1 MKIKAISFFIIF
13 LCLFMVNPYVLAN
26 DNVLISKN
34 LALQIKGIIE
44 SSENDGSMPTLIK
57 DFNADHIHQDILERT
72 EQDTDEKFL
81 EIAKNYKPSNYKDYT
96 KILCPLVIKKTKETK
111 HSNSPTI
118 DEIANK
124 PGLPNF
130 KNLRK
135 TIIFLTQYISFL
147 YENEKNDNAAIAII
161 YATYYIVRDLEENYS
176 RDLIKNIKESTL
188 SMIASNALLKWAS
201 IPKKKSAALAKY
213 LAKDLLQL
221 VKNDYPLSDL
231 LIFNIGQIYASMY
244 EQLNI
249 QEDDDDENRKEFI
262 NRVMNSNLLKET
274 NKILYENPKNFIDK
288 PYYLCKNELEAHSK
302 TFNDTL
308 ERIYNDQKKYESLIE
323 EISKNSSSEEEA
335 MSKLKEM
342 NLDIADISI
351 ELNLGKIIY
360 INAQNIEKYKSI
372 IEYKLAQMEIAAI
385 ALAYN
390 AYYCEN
396 GQEPESIETLEK
408 WFGEK
413 LPVNRFTGNPY
424 TLRAEKDYVI
434 YNYGNDNKKDE
445 DNTKSYGQMGPQK
458 DIFFK
463 FYAQ

>member
-44 SSENDGSMPTLIK
+44 SSENEGPMPALIK

-81 EIAKNYKPSNYKDYT
+81 EIAKNYKPSNYKDYA
-96 KILCPLVIKKTKETK
+96 KILCPLIIKKTKETK
-111 HSNSPTI
+111 NSNFPTI

-124 PGLPNF
+124 PGSPKY

-135 TIIFLTQYISFL
+135 NIIFLTQYISLLF
-147 YENEKNDNAAIAII
+147 ESEKNDNAAVTII
-161 YATYYIVRDLEENYS
+161 YATYYIIRDLEENYS
-176 RDLIKNIKESTL
+176 IDLIRHIKETSY

-201 IPKKKSAALAKY
+201 TPRKKSAALAKY

-221 VKNDYPLSDL
+221 VKNEYPLSDL
-231 LIFNIGQIYASMY
+231 LIFNIGQIYATMY
-244 EQLNI
+244 GQLHI
-249 QEDDDDENRKEFI
+249 HEDDDENRKEFI

-274 NKILYENPKNFIDK
+274 NKILYESPKTFIDK
-288 PYYLCKNELEAHSK
+288 PYYLCKNELEAYSK
-302 TFNDTL
+302 IFNDTL

-360 INAQNIEKYKSI
+360 ENADNIEKYKKHN
-372 IEYKLAQMEIAAI
+372 EYKLAQMEIAAI

>member
-13 LCLFMVNPYVLAN
+13 LCLFMGNPYVLAN
-26 DNVLISKN
+26 DNVLISID
-34 LALQIKGIIE
+34 LAKQIEAIIE

-81 EIAKNYKPSNYKDYT
+81 EIAKNYKPSNYEDYT

-130 KNLRK
+130 KNLSK
-135 TIIFLTQYISFL
+135 NIIFLTQYISLLF
-147 YENEKNDNAAIAII
+147 ESEKNDNAAVAII
-161 YATYYIVRDLEENYS
+161 YATYYIIRDLEENYS
-176 RDLIKNIKESTL
+176 IDLIRHIKETSY
-188 SMIASNALLKWAS
+188 SRIASNALLKWAS
-201 IPKKKSAALAKY
+201 TPRKKSAALAKY

-221 VKNDYPLSDL
+221 VKNEYPLSDL
-231 LIFNIGQIYASMY
+231 LIFNIGQIYATMY
-244 EQLNI
+244 GQLHI
-249 QEDDDDENRKEFI
+249 DEDDDENRKEFI

-274 NKILYENPKNFIDK
+274 NKILYERPKTFIDK
-288 PYYLCKNELEAHSK
+288 PYYLCKNELEAYSK
-302 TFNDTL
+302 LFNDTL
-308 ERIYNDQKKYESLIE
+308 ERIYNDQKKYESLME

-360 INAQNIEKYKSI
+360 INADNIEKYKSI

-396 GQEPESIETLEK
+396 GKEPESIETLEK

-434 YNYGNDNKKDE
+434 YNFGIDNKKDE
-445 DNTKSYGQMGPQK
+445 DNTKSYGKMGPQK